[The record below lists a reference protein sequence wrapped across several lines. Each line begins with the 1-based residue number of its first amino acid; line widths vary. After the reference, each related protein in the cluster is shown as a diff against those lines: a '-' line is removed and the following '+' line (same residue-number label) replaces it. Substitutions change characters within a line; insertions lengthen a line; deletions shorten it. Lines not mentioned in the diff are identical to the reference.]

1 MDLYT
6 MYGAYLILNLVIS
19 IYSTVRIYSRASQNV
34 VPGSLMSDKPRGGV
48 STCSFPDSNPNL
60 PDSALLIKCSLKFK
74 NQRFTI

>member
-34 VPGSLMSDKPRGGV
+34 VPGSLMSDKP
-48 STCSFPDSNPNL
+48 
-60 PDSALLIKCSLKFK
+60 
-74 NQRFTI
+74 